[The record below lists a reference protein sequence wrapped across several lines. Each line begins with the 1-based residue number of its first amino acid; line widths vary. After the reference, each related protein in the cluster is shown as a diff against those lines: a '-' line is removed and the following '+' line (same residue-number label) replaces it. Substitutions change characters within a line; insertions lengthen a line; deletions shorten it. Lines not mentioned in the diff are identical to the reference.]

1 MKTLAN
7 HLDDYLALRRQ
18 LGYKLESAARH
29 LRNFVRFME
38 QQHAAVITTKLALKW
53 ATQTP
58 SLLPVQKANRLGIV
72 RRFAQYLCAIDPRTE
87 VPAHKLLPYHFHR
100 REPHRYRA
108 EDVLRL
114 MEAARQIGPDHP
126 IKGASY
132 ATLIGLLAVTG
143 MRAGEALGLDREDV
157 DLTCGILTVRH
168 GKGGKSRL
176 VPLHSSTRE
185 ALQRYAALRD
195 TVYPRPFCA
204 SFFVSERGT
213 RVFYGSVNHWFRMIA
228 AHIGLRKPGDP
239 QGPRLHD
246 LRHHFAIQTMLH
258 WYRSKADVETHLPEL
273 STYLGHVH
281 PRDTYWYLEAVPE
294 LLQLATRR
302 RQQMEAKQ

>member
-100 REPHRYRA
+100 REPHRYRG

-143 MRAGEALGLDREDV
+143 MRAG
-157 DLTCGILTVRH
+157 
-168 GKGGKSRL
+168 GGSICAFSRL
-176 VPLHSSTRE
+176 GRRAPGGSTS
-185 ALQRYAALRD
+185 QAATFAPRRASRRI
-195 TVYPRPFCA
+195 TYPRTRTPRMSGTAGGCCRRSRAPGA
-204 SFFVSERGT
+204 SDR
-213 RVFYGSVNHWFRMIA
+213 
-228 AHIGLRKPGDP
+228 
-239 QGPRLHD
+239 
-246 LRHHFAIQTMLH
+246 
-258 WYRSKADVETHLPEL
+258 
-273 STYLGHVH
+273 
-281 PRDTYWYLEAVPE
+281 
-294 LLQLATRR
+294 
-302 RQQMEAKQ
+302 